1 MSMIRVFFAYPIYYF
16 ISVQENMIVLIL
28 ALIAFGTDLL
38 DGFLARKLDQITTF
52 GKIMDPVADKICMAG
67 GLISLTIYQNFP
79 EWITGVIIG
88 RDILIILGS
97 ILLFGIR
104 KQVPS
109 SNKPGKYT
117 VSAIVAFGIVYLL
130 GIDWLKLPLTIVM
143 VILLLYSLVKYT
155 VVFYEQLADKN
166 DR

>member
-1 MSMIRVFFAYPIYYF
+1 
-16 ISVQENMIVLIL
+16 
-28 ALIAFGTDLL
+28 
-38 DGFLARKLDQITTF
+38 
-52 GKIMDPVADKICMAG
+52 
-67 GLISLTIYQNFP
+67 
-79 EWITGVIIG
+79 VIIG

-143 VILLLYSLVKYT
+143 VILLLYSMVKYT